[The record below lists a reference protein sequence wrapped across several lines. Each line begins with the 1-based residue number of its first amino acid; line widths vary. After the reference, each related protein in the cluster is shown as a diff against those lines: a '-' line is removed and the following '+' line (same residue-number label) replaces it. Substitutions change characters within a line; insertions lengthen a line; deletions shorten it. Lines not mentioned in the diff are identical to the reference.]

1 MDFPIFHLYFLGNRM
16 LIAITAIIH
25 VLINHP
31 VAVGAYPLIALMEW
45 RGIKTGEQAW
55 DDLARRVV
63 FIAFIITTTL
73 GAITGVGIW
82 LTTSLVA
89 PFAIGSLLRVFFW
102 GWFVEW
108 LVFITEVGLIMA
120 YYLTWKRFVGPRLKN
135 LHLGLGVLLGAFSWI
150 TMALIVAILGFM
162 MSSGTWT
169 EDRSLWSAIFNP
181 LYVPQLAFRT
191 PYAMFT
197 AGLFVWFCIFFVTKP
212 DDAIRPRAI
221 RLVAIWT
228 LAWLPFAVLG
238 AMWYWRSVPEAMQAN
253 ANVALLTQAYSHWQ
267 GKFVKII
274 GCTVAVV
281 AAMALVGAIKPRALP
296 RWALLVPFVLAIW
309 LLGHFE
315 RVREFIRKPY
325 VIADYMYANGVRV
338 AALPV
343 YQRDGILP
351 YATYAKVK
359 QATPANALVAGHEVF
374 MLTCSR
380 CHTTNGL
387 NGVLGKLETMYG
399 RDPWDAEALTGFI
412 QGMHLTRTYMP
423 PFPGNEAEASALAT
437 YLKSLQRPAPAT
449 PAAPAAVAAA
459 AR

>member
-1 MDFPIFHLYFLGNRM
+1 MDFPIFHLDWLGNRM
-16 LIAITAIIH
+16 LIAITAITH

-31 VAVGAYPLIALMEW
+31 LAVGAYPLITLMEW
-45 RGIKTGEQAW
+45 WGYRKGEPAW
-55 DDLARRVV
+55 DKLAHRVV
-63 FIAFIITTTL
+63 FIAFVITTTV
-73 GAITGVGIW
+73 GALTGVGIW

-102 GWFVEW
+102 GWFTEW
-108 LVFITEVGLIMA
+108 LVFISEVVLIMA
-120 YYLTWKRFVGPRLKN
+120 YYLTWKRFVTPRLKKF
-135 LHLGLGVLLGAFSWI
+135 HIALGVMLSAFSWI

-162 MSSGTWT
+162 MSSGTWIQ
-169 EDRSLWSAIFNP
+169 DKSLWSAIFNP
-181 LYVPQLAFRT
+181 LYLPQLAFRT

-212 DDAIRPRAI
+212 DDPIRPRAI
-221 RLVAIWT
+221 RLTALWT
-228 LAWLPFAVLG
+228 LAWLPFVLLG
-238 AMWYWRSVPEAMQAN
+238 AMWYWRSVPQAMQAN
-253 ANVALLTQAYSHWQ
+253 TNVALLTQAFSHWQ
-267 GKFVKII
+267 SKFVQIVGYTI
-274 GCTVAVV
+274 VV
-281 AAMALVGAIKPRALP
+281 VTAIAAFGAWRPRSLP
-296 RWALLVPFVLAIW
+296 RWVLLVPFVLAVW

-351 YATYAKVK
+351 YSTYSTVK
-359 QATPANALVAGHEVF
+359 QVTPANRLQAGHELF

-380 CHTTNGL
+380 CHTTNGI
-387 NGVLGKLETMYG
+387 NGILPKLEKMYG
-399 RDPWDAEALTGFI
+399 PGTWDEETLTAFI

-423 PFPGNEAEASALAT
+423 PFPGSEPEAGALAA
-437 YLKSLQRPAPAT
+437 YLSSLRAPQHPDPAQRQT
-449 PAAPAAVAAA
+449 A

>member
-1 MDFPIFHLYFLGNRM
+1 MDFPIFHLDFLGNRM

-108 LVFITEVGLIMA
+108 LVFITEVGLIMV
-120 YYLTWKRFVGPRLKN
+120 YYLTWKRFVGPRLKK
-135 LHLGLGVLLGAFSWI
+135 LHLALGVLLGAFSWI

-281 AAMALVGAIKPRALP
+281 AAMAMVGAIKPRALP